1 MKKRKEKKQHKH
13 LIGLSFSFTVHY
25 FKGFFSL
32 LLFFCFS
39 FVFVKDES
47 ECLESLHTSS
57 LVSECQNICSGF
69 VLEPWQT
76 GEGKVWSC
84 RGTASLHSPSC
95 TVILY
100 EVEIKAREKLRA
112 RRNKE
117 HGKKKRWSLEEEKC
131 GKKRRLDQK
140 DKGEE
145 GRKAPCVSKT
155 EAKYKEKEIK
165 LLQEIVTPPV
175 WLVYQLSVMV

>member
-117 HGKKKRWSLEEEKC
+117 HGEKRDEAWR
-131 GKKRRLDQK
+131 KRSVER
-140 DKGEE
+140 KGGWIKRIR
-145 GRKAPCVSKT
+145 GRKEGKHHVFLKQKQNTKRKRSNYCKR
-155 EAKYKEKEIK
+155 
-165 LLQEIVTPPV
+165 
-175 WLVYQLSVMV
+175 